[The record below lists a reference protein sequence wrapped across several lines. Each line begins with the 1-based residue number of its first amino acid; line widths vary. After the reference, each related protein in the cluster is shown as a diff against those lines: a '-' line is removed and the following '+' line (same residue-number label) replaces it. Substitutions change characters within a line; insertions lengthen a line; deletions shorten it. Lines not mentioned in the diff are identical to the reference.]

1 MVLKNPRES
10 EMEGSMYK
18 NWAVTFYSEETKKVR
33 VDVFTCVTEGEA
45 RRFFGECYRHETYKI
60 LNVVEIPK

>member
-1 MVLKNPRES
+1 
-10 EMEGSMYK
+10 MYK